1 MDMSRKQLKRTLLM
15 GAGCAVFLLA
25 GIVYSLLYNDGRWV
39 REMDLE
45 EHVFSAKNIPMLAAG
60 MLVALYAVYIA
71 VVIYRKALK
80 GLFTQKSLHQNYTRR
95 VPPFLG
101 VFGIF
106 GLLGLSGFWTCH
118 AHGIVSPFLLF
129 ALFGLF
135 GLFFEGKLSHSLEDE
150 LFQQNKARADLK
162 VYKTGFLLLGAVILL
177 SRWRVLALHAEWC
190 AIFLLIPVSLIVAFV
205 LFQKR
210 YLLCCY
216 EKEE

>member
-1 MDMSRKQLKRTLLM
+1 MCIRDR
-15 GAGCAVFLLA
+15 
-25 GIVYSLLYNDGRWV
+25 
-39 REMDLE
+39 
-45 EHVFSAKNIPMLAAG
+45 
-60 MLVALYAVYIA
+60 
-71 VVIYRKALK
+71 
-80 GLFTQKSLHQNYTRR
+80 
-95 VPPFLG
+95 
-101 VFGIF
+101 
-106 GLLGLSGFWTCH
+106 TCH

-162 VYKTGFLLLGAVILL
+162 VYKTGFLLLVAVILL

-190 AIFLLIPVSLIVAFV
+190 AIFLLIPVLLIVAFV

>member
-1 MDMSRKQLKRTLLM
+1 M
-15 GAGCAVFLLA
+15 FLLA

-60 MLVALYAVYIA
+60 MLVAFYAVYIA

-150 LFQQNKARADLK
+150 LFQQNKVRADLK
-162 VYKTGFLLLGAVILL
+162 VYKTGFLLLVAVILL

-190 AIFLLIPVSLIVAFV
+190 AIFLLIPVLLIVAFV

>member
-1 MDMSRKQLKRTLLM
+1 M
-15 GAGCAVFLLA
+15 FLLA
-25 GIVYSLLYNDGRWV
+25 GIVYSLLYNDERWV

-106 GLLGLSGFWTCH
+106 GLLGLSR
-118 AHGIVSPFLLF
+118 LLDMPC
-129 ALFGLF
+129 ARHCLPI
-135 GLFFEGKLSHSLEDE
+135 SSLCPVW
-150 LFQQNKARADLK
+150 AVRA
-162 VYKTGFLLLGAVILL
+162 VF
-177 SRWRVLALHAEWC
+177 
-190 AIFLLIPVSLIVAFV
+190 
-205 LFQKR
+205 
-210 YLLCCY
+210 
-216 EKEE
+216 

>member
-1 MDMSRKQLKRTLLM
+1 MSKETTQKNAAD

-71 VVIYRKALK
+71 VVILESPQGPFHTK
-80 GLFTQKSLHQNYTRR
+80 R
-95 VPPFLG
+95 VFIRITPAGCRPSS
-101 VFGIF
+101 VCSGIF

-135 GLFFEGKLSHSLEDE
+135 GLFLRESFHTLWRTSCFSRT
-150 LFQQNKARADLK
+150 KARADLK
-162 VYKTGFLLLGAVILL
+162 VYKTGFLLLVAVILL

-190 AIFLLIPVSLIVAFV
+190 AIFLLIPVLLIVAFV

>member
-1 MDMSRKQLKRTLLM
+1 M
-15 GAGCAVFLLA
+15 FLLA

-60 MLVALYAVYIA
+60 MLVAPYAVYIA

-150 LFQQNKARADLK
+150 LFQQNKVRADLK

>member
-25 GIVYSLLYNDGRWV
+25 GIVYSLLYNDERWV

-129 ALFGLF
+129 ALFGLLGLCF
-135 GLFFEGKLSHSLEDE
+135 GGKLSHSLEDE
-150 LFQQNKARADLK
+150 LFQQNEARADLK
-162 VYKTGFLLLGAVILL
+162 VYKTGFLLLVAVILL

-210 YLLCCY
+210 YLLCCC